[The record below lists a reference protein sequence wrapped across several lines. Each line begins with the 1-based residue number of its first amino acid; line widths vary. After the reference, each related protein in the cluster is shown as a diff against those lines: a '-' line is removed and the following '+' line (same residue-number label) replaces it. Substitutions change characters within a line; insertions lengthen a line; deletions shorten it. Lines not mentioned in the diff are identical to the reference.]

1 MDVIW
6 FKRDLRIRD
15 NEALYEACRNNIVI
29 ALYILEPELWK
40 QPDLWYE
47 HYNFLLEC
55 LSDLNNDLKKLGQKL
70 IVRIGDSVEIFG
82 ELNDLYNISSIW
94 SHQETWNYWTYE
106 RDMRVRNWVKNN
118 KVKWIEKV
126 QNGVIRGLKNRDGWS
141 VNWNKKMYSD
151 IQE

>member
-15 NEALYEACRNNIVI
+15 NEALYEACLNKNVI
-29 ALYILEPELWK
+29 PLYILEPELWK
-40 QPDLWYE
+40 QPDLSYR

-106 RDMRVRNWVKNN
+106 RDMRVRNWVRNN
-118 KVKWIEKV
+118 KKKIPLKKKKKILFNWI
-126 QNGVIRGLKNRDGWS
+126 
-141 VNWNKKMYSD
+141 
-151 IQE
+151 